1 MKIDYFRKRLNLPDW
16 AQYVATDRDGVITAF
31 EQEPELA
38 YRGGYWASVGYS
50 DFQEIGNMDMQ
61 FRSASFWE
69 NSLVYYEKVLES
81 SKISQAVKDLVNSN
95 KFPFEH
101 VIKICCYKNRTD
113 NVDAQR
119 DLLKHIRDISG
130 GLNRLSNIAKSEPL
144 LRKRGA
150 NYIKTLLTTDTEQAC
165 GANFFRS
172 VVKEYT
178 KLKGWELTDKINEI
192 RPLVSD
198 IYEKISEY
206 LVENK
211 QITVP
216 VFRTILRETKTF
228 EPHELNSIFR
238 NYKDID

>member
-1 MKIDYFRKRLNLPDW
+1 M
-16 AQYVATDRDGVITAF
+16 
-31 EQEPELA
+31 
-38 YRGGYWASVGYS
+38 
-50 DFQEIGNMDMQ
+50 
-61 FRSASFWE
+61 
-69 NSLVYYEKVLES
+69 
-81 SKISQAVKDLVNSN
+81 
-95 KFPFEH
+95 
-101 VIKICCYKNRTD
+101 
-113 NVDAQR
+113 
-119 DLLKHIRDISG
+119 
-130 GLNRLSNIAKSEPL
+130 
-144 LRKRGA
+144 RKRGA

-178 KLKGWELTDKINEI
+178 KLKAWELTDKINEI

-206 LVENK
+206 FVENK
-211 QITVP
+211 QITVS

>member
-1 MKIDYFRKRLNLPDW
+1 MKVDYFRKRLNLPDW

-38 YRGGYWASVGYS
+38 YRGGYWSSVGYS

-69 NSLVYYEKVLES
+69 NSLVYYERVLES
-81 SKISQAVKDLVNSN
+81 SKISQAVKDLVNKN

-101 VIKICCYKNRTD
+101 VIKVCCYIKRVD
-113 NVDAQR
+113 DIDAQR
-119 DLLKHIRDISG
+119 DLLKHIRDIAG

-150 NYIKTLLTTDTEQAC
+150 NYIKALLTTDTEQAC
-165 GANFFRS
+165 GTNFFRS

-178 KLKGWELTDKINEI
+178 KLRGWELDKKIEDI
-192 RPLVSD
+192 RLAVNKV
-198 IYEKISEY
+198 YEKISEY

-211 QITVP
+211 QITVS

>member
-38 YRGGYWASVGYS
+38 YRGGYWAPLGYS

-69 NSLVYYEKVLES
+69 NSLVYYERVLES
-81 SKISQAVKDLVNSN
+81 SKISQAVKDLVNKN

-101 VIKICCYKNRTD
+101 VIKICCYQNRTD
-113 NVDAQR
+113 HIDAQR
-119 DLLKHIRDISG
+119 DLLKHIRDIAG
-130 GLNRLSNIAKSEPL
+130 GLNRLSNIVKSEPL
-144 LRKRGA
+144 LRKRGTS
-150 NYIKTLLTTDTEQAC
+150 YIKTLLTTDTEQAC
-165 GANFFRS
+165 GTNFFRS

-178 KLKGWELTDKINEI
+178 KLKGWELDDKVNKI
-192 RPLVSD
+192 RPLVNK
-198 IYEKISEY
+198 IYGKISEY
-206 LVENK
+206 LVENE
-211 QITVP
+211 QLSVP
-216 VFRTILRETKTF
+216 VFRTILRETKIF

>member
-69 NSLVYYEKVLES
+69 NSLVYYERVLES
-81 SKISQAVKDLVNSN
+81 SKIAQGVKNLINSN

-101 VIKICCYKNRTD
+101 VIKVCCYIKRVD
-113 NVDAQR
+113 DIDAQR

-130 GLNRLSNIAKSEPL
+130 GLNRSSNIVKSEPL
-144 LRKRGA
+144 LRKRGV
-150 NYIKTLLTTDTEQAC
+150 NYVKTLLTTETEQAC
-165 GANFFRS
+165 GSNFFRS

-178 KLKGWELTDKINEI
+178 KLSGWELNDRINSI
-192 RPLVSD
+192 RPHVNN

-216 VFRTILRETKTF
+216 VLRTILRETKTF